1 MQKTITII
9 TVTILIASL
18 LGPALVV
25 GQDDGSDPTPTPTPT
40 PTETETATP
49 TETETATSTPTPTPT
64 STPTETRTETRTET
78 PTPTPTQSPTP
89 TPTETGTPTPTAT
102 SEPLEARFSLSS
114 IVLEPGETLQ
124 VDGTESRGPVESWRW
139 DFDGDGFT
147 DDTGPLSSTSWDE
160 PGRHVVSL
168 VVKSDDGR
176 TDERRRT
183 VRVVNESDGENET
196 ETATPIPADTPTET
210 ATSTPAPTETSTP
223 TQGEPS
229 MSTPASSSSSRAQ
242 NRSEYLIEVDED
254 VRIVSADW
262 NNGEVSILLEA
273 DRSKLVTIVDASL
286 DLQNYEATDIRRDRT
301 RASRGLTR
309 VNFTVEK
316 PNKAAVTV
324 STSDGLVGLSPGD
337 GLGLFS
343 RAAAWVDVRIAAL
356 AAIVGAIPAFAIG
369 VWSVVARRTVDVD
382 LVDPEG
388 GD

>member
-40 PTETETATP
+40 ETETATP
-49 TETETATSTPTPTPT
+49 TETATSTPTPTPT
-64 STPTETRTETRTET
+64 ETRTET
-78 PTPTPTQSPTP
+78 PTPTPTPSPTPTETATPTP
-89 TPTETGTPTPTAT
+89 TPTGTPTPT

-139 DFDGDGFT
+139 DFDRDGFT

-183 VRVVNESDGENET
+183 VRVVNESDSSNGT
-196 ETATPIPADTPTET
+196 ETATPIPTETPTET
-210 ATSTPAPTETSTP
+210 ATSTPAPSTSTP
-223 TQGEPS
+223 TQGDPS
-229 MSTPASSSSSRAQ
+229 TSTPASSSRAP

-324 STSDGLVGLSPGD
+324 STADGLVGLSPGD

-356 AAIVGAIPAFAIG
+356 AAIVGAIPAFAVG

>member
-25 GQDDGSDPTPTPTPT
+25 GQDERNDPTPTPTPT

-49 TETETATSTPTPTPT
+49 TETATSTST
-64 STPTETRTETRTET
+64 STETRTET
-78 PTPTPTQSPTP
+78 PTSTDSPTPTPTPTPTETATP
-89 TPTETGTPTPTAT
+89 TPTETGTPTPT

-139 DFDGDGFT
+139 DFDEDSLT
-147 DDTGPLSSTSWDE
+147 DDTGPLSSTSWEE

-183 VRVVNESDGENET
+183 VRVVNESDDENET
-196 ETATPIPADTPTET
+196 ETSTPIPTETPTET
-210 ATSTPAPTETSTP
+210 PTSTQAPTSTSTP

-229 MSTPASSSSSRAQ
+229 TSTPASSSSSRAE

-309 VNFTVEK
+309 INFTVEK

-324 STSDGLVGLSPGD
+324 STADGLVGLSPGD

-356 AAIVGAIPAFAIG
+356 AAIVGAIPAFAVG

>member
-1 MQKTITII
+1 MI
-9 TVTILIASL
+9 VSM
-18 LGPALVV
+18 LGAPLVLA
-25 GQDDGSDPTPTPTPT
+25 QDGGGGENGNETATSTPT

-49 TETETATSTPTPTPT
+49 TETATSTPTPTSTSTPTETRTETPTPTESPTPTPTPTPT
-64 STPTETRTETRTET
+64 STPTPTESEN
-78 PTPTPTQSPTP
+78 
-89 TPTETGTPTPTAT
+89 ETGTPTPTAT

-139 DFDGDGFT
+139 DFDQDGFT

-168 VVKSDDGR
+168 VVKTDDGR

-183 VRVVNESDGENET
+183 VRVVNESDDENET
-196 ETATPIPADTPTET
+196 EASTPIPTATPTET
-210 ATSTPAPTETSTP
+210 PTPTPAPSTSTP
-223 TQGEPS
+223 TQGDPS
-229 MSTPASSSSSRAQ
+229 TSTPASSSSSRAE
-242 NRSEYLIEVDED
+242 NRSEYLIEVDDD

-262 NNGEVSILLEA
+262 RNGEVSILLEA

-324 STSDGLVGLSPGD
+324 STSDGLVGLSPGE